1 MHGLIIE
8 LVKYFLFDW
17 RKQIRGADMP
27 RVNNLFISAMV

>member
-27 RVNNLFISAMV
+27 RVSNLSITVLV